1 MEKQKLR
8 HSILPVIVSIVI
20 LPSVLVIAYV
30 YFASSVSGMASL
42 PSGLTAAING
52 PFSASENAGR
62 TSVEACGRK
71 FVFTPAVVIV
81 DGTAVARLDASVIQV
96 AIDARGYDAQLS
108 LNGQHVSLPPR

>member
-20 LPSVLVIAYV
+20 LTSVLLVVYV
-30 YFASSVSGMASL
+30 YVASSVSGTASL

-52 PFSASENAGR
+52 QFSASENAGR

-71 FVFTPAVVIV
+71 FVFMPSVVTV
-81 DGTAVARLDASVIQV
+81 DGTAVARLDSSVIQI

-108 LNGQHVSLPPR
+108 LNGQQISLPPR